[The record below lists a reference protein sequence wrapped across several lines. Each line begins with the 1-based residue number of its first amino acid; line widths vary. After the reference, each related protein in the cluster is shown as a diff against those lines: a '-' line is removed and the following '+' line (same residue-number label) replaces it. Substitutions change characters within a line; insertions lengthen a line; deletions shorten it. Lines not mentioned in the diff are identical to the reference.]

1 MEWVMLLLYCW
12 KLYYCCRNILIS
24 SKITFQKCLAIN
36 ICILSASCYLN
47 KTSWTNSK
55 NIYQTIDLIG
65 LIKVIIY
72 NLPEYFTAYH
82 SIRILRIRI
91 LLRIFSIVFD
101 KFFEYVI
108 LLFCLLNVQRG
119 LIILFIFDSG

>member
-1 MEWVMLLLYCW
+1 MECVMLLLYCW
-12 KLYYCCRNILIS
+12 KSYYCCRNILIS

-36 ICILSASCYLN
+36 ICILSANCYLN
-47 KTSWTNSK
+47 KTSWTSSK
-55 NIYQTIDLIG
+55 NIYQTIDWIE

-82 SIRILRIRI
+82 SI
-91 LLRIFSIVFD
+91 LLRTFNIVFD
-101 KFFEYVI
+101 KFFEYAI

-119 LIILFIFDSG
+119 LIMLFIFDSG